1 MNFVIARVFVPG
13 KHFQPIL
20 MFVGKAGAYLI
31 VEQLKCTFTWVGSWP
46 FLQTLDKDGKACQGQ
61 TL

>member
-1 MNFVIARVFVPG
+1 
-13 KHFQPIL
+13 

-46 FLQTLDKDGKACQGQ
+46 FLQSLDKDGKACQGQ
-61 TL
+61 TLLLIAKNCKLRPEKVL